1 MTEDALPE
9 GWDVLRSWLP
19 EDLDGE
25 ARKHGFLRR
34 ASGLQESERWLRLF
48 FMHVMGGLSLKQ
60 TVVRAEELGLA
71 KVSSVAL
78 FKRLRQAERWL
89 QALSGHLLGEQRRR
103 LGLHQWPWRQGLR
116 VIDATDIQE
125 PGSTGTKLRVHYSIR
140 LPELACD
147 HYELSDHH
155 GGEKLGRFSFAPG
168 EWILAD
174 RGYSHRAGVAHVLR
188 SQAHVTFRWNAA
200 IFPLREG
207 KKQSPFNV
215 LKWLK
220 TLPATGSKEI
230 EVSFPHEGERFS
242 LRLCAKRKARLA
254 TERSVRKVKD
264 KARRNGTKNIEP
276 ASLELAGYILILTS
290 IPSAQLRTNGVLEFY
305 RYRWQIELYFKRL
318 KSLLDAGHVPKS
330 HDASAKAW
338 MQAKILSALL
348 LERVLLEA
356 RCFSPWGYRP

>member
-1 MTEDALPE
+1 MKEDALPE
-9 GWDVLRSWLP
+9 GWEVLRSWLP

-25 ARKHGFLRR
+25 ARKQGFLRR
-34 ASGLQESERWLRLF
+34 ASGLQESECWLRLF

-89 QALSGHLLGEQRRR
+89 QSLSGHLLREQRRQ

-116 VIDATDIQE
+116 VIDATDVQE
-125 PGSTGTKLRVHYSIR
+125 PGSTGTALRVHYSIR

-168 EWILAD
+168 EWVLAD
-174 RGYSHRAGVAHVLR
+174 RGYSHRAGVAHVLKA
-188 SQAHVTFRWNAA
+188 QAHVTFRWNAA
-200 IFPLREG
+200 IFPLLDAKGR
-207 KKQSPFNV
+207 PFEV

-220 TLPATGSKEI
+220 NLSATGTKE
-230 EVSFPHEGERFS
+230 VDVAFTFEGQRFS
-242 LRLCAKRKARLA
+242 LRLCAQRKSRMA
-254 TERSVRKVKD
+254 TERSRSKIKD
-264 KARRNGTKNIEP
+264 KARRNGTHTIDP

-290 IPSAQLRTNGVLEFY
+290 IKATELSTHAVLEFY

-330 HDASAKAW
+330 DDSSAKAW

-348 LERVLLEA
+348 LERILLEA
-356 RCFSPWGYRP
+356 RCFSPWGYRL

>member
-1 MTEDALPE
+1 MPE
-9 GWDVLRSWLP
+9 GWEVLRSWLP

-25 ARKHGFLRR
+25 ARKQGFLRR

-78 FKRLRQAERWL
+78 FKRLRQAEQWL
-89 QALSGHLLGEQRRR
+89 RALSGHLLREQRHQ
-103 LGLHQWPWRQGLR
+103 LGLHQWPWGKGLR
-116 VIDATDIQE
+116 VIDATDVQE
-125 PGSTGTKLRVHYSIR
+125 PGSTGTALRVHYSIR

-147 HYELSDHH
+147 HYELGDHH
-155 GGEKLGRFSFAPG
+155 GGERLGRFSFMAG
-168 EWILAD
+168 EWVLAD
-174 RGYSHRAGVAHVLR
+174 RGYSHRAGIAHVLR
-188 SQAHVTFRWNAA
+188 ARAHVTFRWNAA
-200 IFPLREG
+200 IFPLLDAEG
-207 KKQSPFNV
+207 RPFRV

-220 TLPATGSKEI
+220 NLSATGAAEAD
-230 EVSFPHEGERFS
+230 VSFAYEGQSFS
-242 LRLCAKRKARLA
+242 LRLCAKRKSRLA
-254 TERSVRKVKD
+254 AGRSRSKIKD
-264 KARRNGTKNIEP
+264 KARRNGTRNIDP
-276 ASLELAGYILILTS
+276 TSLELAGYILILTS
-290 IPSAQLRTNGVLEFY
+290 IESAGLSTSAVLEFY

-330 HDASAKAW
+330 DDASAKAW